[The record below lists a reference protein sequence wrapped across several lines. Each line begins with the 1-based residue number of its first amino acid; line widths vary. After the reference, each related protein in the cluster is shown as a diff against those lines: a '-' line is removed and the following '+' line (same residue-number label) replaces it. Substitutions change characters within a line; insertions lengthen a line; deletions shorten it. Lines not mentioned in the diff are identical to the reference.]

1 MSPRPI
7 PAGLLLGALA
17 LLALAY
23 LHGCGGGDGD
33 RPPDSPATSAM
44 TQLTRGLTRSLTKLG
59 MVETGTVL
67 VMNAGSDLSP
77 NATATPDTSAGAP
90 PNTFIYGGTYDGN
103 ADGSDETTVGLHV
116 TFYEDP
122 SDLFNG
128 FSGGQGGGTVDID
141 ILSLMH
147 VYHGDLVFSLGMSE
161 HTVSGSGTFAD
172 PVSRTTTT
180 MTVSPSAPLKVRPA
194 DGTADRRPNACAH
207 SLDGT
212 MQLRVAGSQGT
223 LASEWR
229 FARESTSVA
238 VTGASFTKPS
248 GESTAIPDTSLEL
261 GCAGSGNGI
270 NDWAGHFRIRWA
282 CLPRETGEFTTT
294 ITVKNSTTVSMVDD
308 DDTSI
313 DSYDA
318 ALIGTSPRAI
328 RGYFID
334 GPVGA
339 RYRED
344 FNWTL
349 NIDGNGFSQ
358 TSRYVYI
365 EGTQQG
371 LGGMCVAR
379 ATRIP

>member
-1 MSPRPI
+1 MSSRRV
-7 PAGLLLGALA
+7 PASLVLGALA
-17 LLALAY
+17 LLALAH
-23 LHGCGGGDGD
+23 LHGCGGDGD
-33 RPPDSPATSAM
+33 RPPESPAASAM

-67 VMNAGSDLSP
+67 VMNAGSGLSA
-77 NATATPDTSAGAP
+77 NATATPDGSAGAQ

-147 VYHGDLVFSLGMSE
+147 VYHADLAFTLGMSE
-161 HTVSGSGTFAD
+161 HTVSGSGTFTD

-180 MTVSPSAPLKVRPA
+180 MMVSASAPLEIRLA
-194 DGTADRRPNACAH
+194 DDTPDRRPNACAH
-207 SLDGT
+207 SLDGAL
-212 MQLRVAGSQGT
+212 QLRVTGSQGT
-223 LASEWR
+223 LASEWH

-238 VTGASFTKPS
+238 VTGASFTKAS

-261 GCAGSGNGI
+261 GCAGNGNSI

-294 ITVKNSTTVSMVDD
+294 ITVKNSTTVSMVDE
-308 DDTSI
+308 DDTAI

-318 ALIGTSPRAI
+318 SLIGTSPRAI

-349 NIDGNGFSQ
+349 NIDGSGFSQ
-358 TSRYVYI
+358 SSRYVYI
-365 EGTQQG
+365 EGSQQG

-379 ATRIP
+379 AVRIP

>member
-1 MSPRPI
+1 
-7 PAGLLLGALA
+7 
-17 LLALAY
+17 
-23 LHGCGGGDGD
+23 
-33 RPPDSPATSAM
+33 
-44 TQLTRGLTRSLTKLG
+44 
-59 MVETGTVL
+59 
-67 VMNAGSDLSP
+67 
-77 NATATPDTSAGAP
+77 
-90 PNTFIYGGTYDGN
+90 
-103 ADGSDETTVGLHV
+103 
-116 TFYEDP
+116 
-122 SDLFNG
+122 
-128 FSGGQGGGTVDID
+128 
-141 ILSLMH
+141 
-147 VYHGDLVFSLGMSE
+147 
-161 HTVSGSGTFAD
+161 
-172 PVSRTTTT
+172 
-180 MTVSPSAPLKVRPA
+180 
-194 DGTADRRPNACAH
+194 
-207 SLDGT
+207 

>member
-1 MSPRPI
+1 M
-7 PAGLLLGALA
+7 
-17 LLALAY
+17 
-23 LHGCGGGDGD
+23 
-33 RPPDSPATSAM
+33 
-44 TQLTRGLTRSLTKLG
+44 G

-67 VMNAGSDLSP
+67 VMNAGSPLSP
-77 NATATPDTSAGAP
+77 NVTAAPDTSGGAP
-90 PNTFIYGGTYDGN
+90 PNTYTYGGTYDGN

-128 FSGGQGGGTVDID
+128 FSGGEGGGTVDID

-147 VYHGDLVFSLGMSE
+147 VYHGDLAFSLGMSE
-161 HTVSGSGTFAD
+161 HTVSGSGTFTD

-180 MTVSPSAPLKVRPA
+180 MTVSPSAPLKIRLA

-207 SLDGT
+207 SLDGA
-212 MQLRVAGSQGT
+212 MQLRVGGSEGT
-223 LASEWR
+223 LASDWH

-261 GCAGSGNGI
+261 GCAGNGNSI
-270 NDWAGHFRIRWA
+270 NDWAGRFRIRWA

-308 DDTSI
+308 EDTAA
-313 DSYDA
+313 DAYDA
-318 ALIGTSPRAI
+318 AVIGTSPRAI

-349 NIDGNGFSQ
+349 NIDGSGFSQ
-358 TSRYVYI
+358 SSRYVYF

>member
-1 MSPRPI
+1 MSPRPVR
-7 PAGLLLGALA
+7 ASVLLGSLA
-17 LLALAY
+17 LLTLAY
-23 LHGCGGGDGD
+23 LEGCGGSDGGTPED
-33 RPPDSPATSAM
+33 PATSM
-44 TQLTRGLTRSLTKLG
+44 VTGLTKGLTRSLTKLG

-67 VMNAGSDLSP
+67 VMNAGSPLSP
-77 NATATPDTSAGAP
+77 NATAVAAHGAGAP
-90 PNTFIYGGTYDGN
+90 PNTYTYGGTYDGN
-103 ADGSDETTVGLHV
+103 GDGSDETSVDLSV
-116 TFYEDP
+116 SFDNDP

-128 FSGGQGGGTVDID
+128 FSGGHGGGTVDIN

-147 VYHGDLVFSLGMSE
+147 VYHGDLAFTLGMSE
-161 HTVSGSGTFAD
+161 HRVSGSGTFAD

-180 MTVSPSAPLKVRPA
+180 MTVSPSAPLTIRLA
-194 DGTADRRPNACAH
+194 DGTASARPNACAH
-207 SLDGT
+207 SLDGAL
-212 MQLRVAGSQGT
+212 QLDVAGSAGT
-223 LASEWR
+223 LASQWR
-229 FARESTSVA
+229 FARDSSTVA
-238 VTGASFTKPS
+238 VTGATFTKPS
-248 GESTAIPDTSLEL
+248 GEATAIPDRSLDL
-261 GCAGSGNGI
+261 GCAGNNSI
-270 NDWAGHFRIRWA
+270 DDWAGRFRIRWA
-282 CLPRETGEFTTT
+282 CLPAETGEFTTR

-308 DDTSI
+308 EDTS
-313 DSYDA
+313 DDAYDA
-318 ALIGTSPRAI
+318 AVIGSSARAI

-334 GPVGA
+334 GPDGA